1 MMYALKL
8 CTNGD
13 INVIEVPEDKD
24 WRWYSRQI
32 GCDLVEVVR
41 PMGLESPRVLIVDE
55 EGLLKERPVIN
66 FLGSWLYETQRH
78 GNPICGD
85 CLIMEEY
92 ETADGLELGGMPK
105 ADALKLAD
113 WMKSH
118 IWEAVGEIKK
128 AMGISLVRAE

>member
-13 INVIEVPEDKD
+13 INVIEVPENKD

-66 FLGSWLYETQRH
+66 FLASWLYETHLH

-85 CLIMEEY
+85 CLVMEEY

-113 WMKSH
+113 EMKSH
-118 IWEAVGEIKK
+118 IWEAVNEIKK

>member
-1 MMYALKL
+1 MMYTLKL

-13 INVIEVPEDKD
+13 INVIEVPEGKD

-55 EGLLKERPVIN
+55 AGLLKERPVIN

-92 ETADGLELGGMPK
+92 ETVDGIELGGMPR
-105 ADALKLAD
+105 DEALKLAD
-113 WMKSH
+113 KMKSRL
-118 IWEAVGEIKK
+118 WQAVRDVKK
-128 AMGISLVRAE
+128 AIGSLIRA